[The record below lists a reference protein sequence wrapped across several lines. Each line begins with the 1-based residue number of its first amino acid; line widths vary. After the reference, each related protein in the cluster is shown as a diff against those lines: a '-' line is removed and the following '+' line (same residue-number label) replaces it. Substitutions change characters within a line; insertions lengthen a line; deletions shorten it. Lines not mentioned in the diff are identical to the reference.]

1 MKKSGKDVSGQAL
14 LCLLHLLSTETPGDF
29 PGTSTK
35 VIPLFL
41 FSGMYT
47 SRKGLQEGKDH
58 ALAIAGDE
66 SRSPHLR
73 SKRHEGD

>member
-1 MKKSGKDVSGQAL
+1 MKSGKDVSGQAL
-14 LCLLHLLSTETPGDF
+14 LCLLHLLSIETPGDF
-29 PGTSTK
+29 PGTPTE
-35 VIPLFL
+35 VIPLVP

-47 SRKGLQEGKDH
+47 SWKGLQGGKHHDP
-58 ALAIAGDE
+58 AIAGDE